1 MSERGPSGRLGTR
14 IAMILRTGTLV
25 AVAMVSVGFVLSL
38 VSGGE
43 GPGAR
48 PIGEL
53 LAVGG
58 ADALTTAGLLVLT
71 LLPLAVLVVAAVTF
85 AAERERRY
93 LLSSLATLALL
104 VGGLVAAALLTGAS

>member
-1 MSERGPSGRLGTR
+1 
-14 IAMILRTGTLV
+14 MILRTGTLL
-25 AVAMVSVGFVLSL
+25 AVAMVSAGFVLSL
-38 VSGGE
+38 AAGGE

-48 PIGEL
+48 PIGDL

-58 ADALTTAGLLVLT
+58 ADALTTAGLLALT
-71 LLPLAVLVVAAVTF
+71 MLPLAVLVVAAVTF

-104 VGGLVAAALLTGAS
+104 VAGLVATALLTAS